1 MKKDVKPKP
10 KIKKD
15 VKSKLKDKIKKV
27 VKTKDKIKINK
38 QNQNVKVNI
47 KIGDNG
53 KSIDHRQP
61 QSSNSITT
69 YPLLQNAPP
78 PINIINN
85 HENRHLPIAP
95 PHVPIAPPHPI
106 APVNPIAPPVNP
118 IAPLNP
124 IVPVHINRL
133 KKIKKT
139 RRIRNVKVYDD
150 IPDLVDS
157 GYGSGGSINYATPIE
172 KISFRNPD
180 KVLGK
185 RTEPPIPFS
194 SNDLLAAKHNLIS
207 TPAKSSKGYHVK
219 VLNPVSNRLIT
230 VGGKVYLRL
239 AKNNDGTFPF
249 PK

>member
-15 VKSKLKDKIKKV
+15 VKSKLKPKIKKV
-27 VKTKDKIKINK
+27 VKSKDKIKINK

-47 KIGDNG
+47 KIGNDG
-53 KSIDHRQP
+53 KSIDHKQP
-61 QSSNSITT
+61 QSITT
-69 YPLLQNAPP
+69 YPLLQNSPP

-85 HENRHLPIAP
+85 HENRHPPIAP
-95 PHVPIAPPHPI
+95 PHVPIAPPHIPVNPI
-106 APVNPIAPPVNP
+106 APVNPITPVNP
-118 IAPLNP
+118 IAP
-124 IVPVHINRL
+124 IQINRL

-139 RRIRNVKVYDD
+139 RRIRNVKVFDD
-150 IPDLVDS
+150 IPDLVES

-185 RTEPPIPFS
+185 RTEPPIPFDT
-194 SNDLLAAKHNLIS
+194 NDLLSAKKNLMS
-207 TPAKSSKGYHVK
+207 TPAKASKGYHTK
-219 VLNPVSNRLIT
+219 ILNPVSNRLIT

-239 AKNNDGTFPF
+239 AKDNDGTFPF